1 MCGRRFKQR
10 GRLETHLNTVH
21 IGLRPYQIGH
31 TEDVLQEP
39 IYSNARFHTEA
50 TNDLNDFNIDEMFSF
65 NSTTV
70 NFDRQDQ
77 PAPNVPIPVDT
88 DEFSETSVITYVG
101 AGAPITDYEPT
112 EEEVRWM
119 EQFTAGNDPGIA
131 PFKSRQV
138 FNLARWITL
147 HDIPVKAVNELLG
160 KKSDMP
166 LFPEVYEEISSAYT
180 LRKKVAEIHD
190 GIGDNWTTFTTDIN
204 WNNSSDNGKVS
215 WRQRDLE
222 STLKWFL
229 RQPYL
234 KEHLVFAP
242 VKVMEN
248 VNRVYS
254 ELHTADWWWE
264 VQVSITTLPIKKLY

>member
-1 MCGRRFKQR
+1 
-10 GRLETHLNTVH
+10 
-21 IGLRPYQIGH
+21 
-31 TEDVLQEP
+31 
-39 IYSNARFHTEA
+39 
-50 TNDLNDFNIDEMFSF
+50 MFSF
-65 NSTTV
+65 DQFNSSPV
-70 NFDRQDQ
+70 NIDSQDR

-88 DEFSETSVITYVG
+88 DEISETSVIIYDG

-119 EQFTAGNDPGIA
+119 EQSLAGSEPGIA
-131 PFKSRQV
+131 PFNNRQV

-160 KKSDMP
+160 KNSDMP
-166 LFPEVYEEISSAYT
+166 FIPEVYEEISSAYT
-180 LRKKVAEIHD
+180 LRKKVAEMQD
-190 GIGDNWTTFTTDIN
+190 GIGDNWSTFTSEYN
-204 WNNSSDNGKVS
+204 WNNSSDHGKVS

-229 RQPYL
+229 RQSYL

-248 VNRVYS
+248 GNRVYS

-264 VQVSITTLPIKKLY
+264 VQVSITILPMNKLY